1 MQTKV
6 TDYIEAIIAAKLA
19 NDGKTLMHLR
29 DGAKG
34 EVVDLYDVA
43 EAIFD
48 VTNDIIIHI
57 DTSQAINEARLR
69 LIVEKLSEDIQLD
82 IYDAFDARGDELF
95 K

>member
-6 TDYIEAIIAAKLA
+6 TDYIEALIAAKLT
-19 NDGKTLMHLR
+19 NDGKTLMNLR
-29 DGAKG
+29 EGAKG

-69 LIVEKLSEDIQLD
+69 LIVDKLSEDTQLD